1 MSVLRHFS
9 IEIQVMV
16 VNCWNNADW
25 QLTFWVWVVHL
36 SEMWKTQAQNVSY
49 QFILFRQFTTLTFN
63 RHLPLGPLLHRHLP
77 HRPLLHRNL
86 PFRPLLHRHLP
97 LRPLVYRHLPLRPLL
112 HRHLPLRPLLHRH
125 LPLRPL
131 LHGHLPLRQTHLENI
146 LVFILFITDTDE
158 PIQNISLSNNQ
169 IWENATVGT
178 EVGIL
183 NAYDPDIHRSQRMTF
198 SIVDPNDGHFRLQGE
213 SGDVLTLDR
222 PVNFEV
228 DPVLYVNIR
237 VNDTGGSY
245 LTWLFQI
252 NVKGKIWKVFVS
264 TAHAKYRT
272 TLCACETMLSA

>member
-9 IEIQVMV
+9 IEIQVKV
-16 VNCWNNADW
+16 VNCRNNADW

-86 PFRPLLHRHLP
+86 PF
-97 LRPLVYRHLPLRPLL
+97 
-112 HRHLPLRPLLHRH
+112 RPLLHRH